1 MSVLKAKQ
9 PYLCSPSRSISD
21 HSSAPRLRPST
32 LSHARS
38 RSSCLL
44 GVPPPAS
51 DTQALTD
58 AFRAELRKFDR
69 ERALPAWDGLV
80 TKQQIALEAL
90 GVPTMF
96 PSTEATDREVRAL
109 CEIPLMMLMG
119 TPTAQ
124 RQQQIMQ
131 VLGGVVRSAES

>member
-9 PYLCSPSRSISD
+9 PYLCSPSCSISD

-80 TKQQIALEAL
+80 TKQQAALEGW
-90 GVPTMF
+90 GVPAMF
-96 PSTEATDREVRAL
+96 ITAHAPDREVSAGSRA
-109 CEIPLMMLMG
+109 PSS
-119 TPTAQ
+119 
-124 RQQQIMQ
+124 
-131 VLGGVVRSAES
+131 V

>member
-1 MSVLKAKQ
+1 M
-9 PYLCSPSRSISD
+9 
-21 HSSAPRLRPST
+21 
-32 LSHARS
+32 
-38 RSSCLL
+38 
-44 GVPPPAS
+44 
-51 DTQALTD
+51 TD
-58 AFRAELRKFDR
+58 SFRAELRKFDR
-69 ERALPAWDGLV
+69 ERVLPAWDGLV
-80 TKQQIALEAL
+80 TKQQTALEAL

-119 TPTAQ
+119 TSTAQ